1 MELILIF
8 IGLILLSAFFSGTE
22 TAYFNVKTHRENVP
36 KKVLSLLND
45 PRKLLVSLLAGN
57 TFVNITIASLAA
69 YLTHEY
75 AQENQWSETVLILV
89 EVLIV
94 SVVVLIFGEIFPKLL
109 AIRNSEKFAEKVYF
123 PLKFIILILSPITAV
138 FHGIS
143 NLITKLLPIQKE
155 KIFDSEEELK
165 ILTELGEEAGTLQ
178 EEESDMIQSIFEFN
192 EKNVR
197 EIMTPRVDM
206 VALDSTASIDEV
218 MDMVTDK
225 QFSKIPVFKE
235 NVDNIRGIIY
245 AKDLLPYLTGS
256 RPNIPLTSIS
266 RVPFFVPETKLIDD
280 LMKDFRTKKTNVAI
294 VVDEWGG
301 TSGLITLE
309 DIVEEVLGEIRDP
322 YDKEES
328 PIVPQKDNTFIVDA
342 KISIYDY
349 EEEFEIEFPEDREYD
364 TLGGYIF
371 DTIGDIPKVE
381 QKIQFLNHQ
390 FTVKKLDGNRIG
402 KVHVHIEQILDKNDG
417 AEES

>member
-123 PLKFIILILSPITAV
+123 PLKFIILILWPITAV

-218 MDMVTDK
+218 MDMVTDR

-402 KVHVHIEQILDKNDG
+402 KVHVHIEQILDDNDG

>member
-22 TAYFNVKTHRENVP
+22 TAYFNVKIHRENVP

-94 SVVVLIFGEIFPKLL
+94 SVVVLIFGEIFPKLF
-109 AIRNSEKFAEKVYF
+109 AIRNSEKFAEKVYL
-123 PLKFIILILSPITAV
+123 PLKFIILILSPITVV

-143 NLITKLLPIQKE
+143 KLITKLLPIQKE

-280 LMKDFRTKKTNVAI
+280 LMKDFRSKKTNVAI

-309 DIVEEVLGEIRDP
+309 DIVEEVLAEIRDP

-364 TLGGYIF
+364 TLAGYIF

-381 QKIQFLNHQ
+381 QKTQFLNHQ

-402 KVHVHIEQILDKNDG
+402 KVHVHIEKFLDKNDA